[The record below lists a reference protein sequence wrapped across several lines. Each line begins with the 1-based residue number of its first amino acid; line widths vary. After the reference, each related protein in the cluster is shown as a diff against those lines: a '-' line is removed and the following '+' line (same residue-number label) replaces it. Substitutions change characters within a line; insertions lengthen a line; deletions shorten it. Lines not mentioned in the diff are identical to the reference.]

1 MRKLNSK
8 KILLL
13 LTLFTGFSYG
23 VNKKS
28 SAITILNTERA
39 TNIEPQVLEHLQSA
53 NFDDSKLQKIFDEDF
68 KPFIKYFDTNQLSPH
83 VSMNNITVAFTNK
96 YGMVFIN
103 DQQLVLDLK
112 DVDRLAQGTTFQNT
126 YHLIYTNYHKT
137 LKIYKHIS
145 NVYFATNLGAWT
157 DEGIQFFSLA
167 EADNENIKMDE
178 IPYNFFTLWDHI
190 KKDTPARFRSF
201 EHFIYTFTAVIG
213 KSSIIKDPRAEKR
226 QFYFLSL
233 YYPVDQPDR
242 FYNAI
247 LNFMIYKCWV
257 YGNLSTFNPY

>member
-1 MRKLNSK
+1 MNKLIPLLFIILTNFTYGMDKNNSK
-8 KILLL
+8 
-13 LTLFTGFSYG
+13 
-23 VNKKS
+23 
-28 SAITILNTERA
+28 ITILNKERVS
-39 TNIEPQVLEHLQSA
+39 NIAPHILENLQLA
-53 NFDDSKLQKIFDEDF
+53 NLDNSKLQKIFDEDF
-68 KPFIKYFDTNQLSPH
+68 APFIKYFDTKQLSPY
-83 VSMNNITVAFTNK
+83 VSMNNVTVAFTNK

-126 YHLIYTNYHKT
+126 YHLIYTNYNET

-157 DEGIQFFSLA
+157 DKGIQFFSLA

-201 EHFIYTFTAVIG
+201 DHFIYTFTAIIG
-213 KSSIIKDPRAEKR
+213 KSSIIKDPLAEKR
-226 QFYFLSL
+226 QFCFLSL

-247 LNFMIYKCWV
+247 LNFMVYKCWV